1 MAIFKT
7 KISYLL
13 QLSDAQFDD
22 ETIIVNGD
30 VSMSIQSSDEMEAA
44 ETALKVVLVACSGRG
59 QIVSVR
65 LISEVDN
72 FTTQMAAKQ

>member
-22 ETIIVNGD
+22 ETIVVNGD
-30 VSMSIQSSDEMEAA
+30 VTMSMQVDDAVEAA
-44 ETALKVVLVACSGRG
+44 VASLKVVLVACSGRG
-59 QIVSVR
+59 EIVSVR

>member
-30 VSMSIQSSDEMEAA
+30 VSMSIQSSDATEAA
-44 ETALKVVLVACSGRG
+44 EAALKVVLVACSGRG